1 MTSTYAVIGDPI
13 DHSLS
18 PNIHNA
24 AFRHLQLEHTYI
36 AYRIP
41 ARELSAGIEA
51 LKAIKIAGF
60 NVTIP
65 HKIEMMKFLD
75 EMDTT
80 CKVIGAVNTVLNEDG
95 NLKGY
100 NTDMIGFLDPI
111 KKRNLTIKDSQVM
124 LLGAGGAARAIVT
137 AMVKEKA
144 HKITIVNRTLENANK
159 LAEFARKIGGNVD
172 VISLQ
177 EANVIIS
184 EHKFI
189 INSTSIGM
197 KDEPS
202 PISTDSINENSVV
215 YDIGYQP
222 MNTHLIKK
230 SKEMGATVIYGY
242 EMLLSQAACS
252 FEIWHKTEAPYDVM
266 KKALPVSYTHL
277 RAHET

>member
-1 MTSTYAVIGDPI
+1 MSNTYAVIGDPI

-24 AFRHLQLEHTYI
+24 AFRHLKLDHTYI
-36 AYRIP
+36 AYKIP
-41 ARELSAGIEA
+41 AGELSAGIEA

-95 NLKGY
+95 KLKGY

-111 KKRNLTIKDSQVM
+111 KKKNLTIKDSQVL

-144 HKITIVNRTLENANK
+144 GKITIVNRTLENANK
-159 LAEFARKIGGNVD
+159 LAELAKKIGGNVD
-172 VISLQ
+172 TVSIQ
-177 EANVIIS
+177 EANKLIADY
-184 EHKFI
+184 KFI

-197 KDEPS
+197 RNEPS
-202 PISTDSINENSVV
+202 PISTENISKNSIV
-215 YDIGYQP
+215 YDLVYQP
-222 MNTHLIKK
+222 INTDLIKK
-230 SKEMGATVIYGY
+230 SKENGATIIYGY
-242 EMLLSQAACS
+242 QMLLSQAACS
-252 FEIWHKTEAPYDVM
+252 FEIWHKMEAPYDVM
-266 KKALPVSYTHL
+266 KKTLLGGA
-277 RAHET
+277 

>member
-1 MTSTYAVIGDPI
+1 MSNTYAVIGDPI

-24 AFRHLQLEHTYI
+24 AFRHLKLEHTYI
-36 AYRIP
+36 AYKIP
-41 ARELSAGIEA
+41 AGELSAGIEA

-95 NLKGY
+95 KLKGY

-111 KKRNLTIKDSQVM
+111 KKKNLTIKDSQVL

-144 HKITIVNRTLENANK
+144 SKITIVNRTMENAYQ
-159 LAEFARKIGGNVD
+159 LAVFAKEIGGNVEVVSLD
-172 VISLQ
+172 KAEDEISD
-177 EANVIIS
+177 
-184 EHKFI
+184 HKFI
-189 INSTSIGM
+189 INSTSVGM
-197 KDEPS
+197 KNEPS
-202 PISTDSINENSVV
+202 ILATYDIGDNHVV
-215 YDIGYQP
+215 YDIVYQP
-222 MNTHLIKK
+222 MNTDLIKK
-230 SKEMGATVIYGY
+230 SKENGATIIYGY

-252 FEIWHKTEAPYDVM
+252 FEIWHKKEAPYDIM
-266 KKALPVSYTHL
+266 KKALLGGV
-277 RAHET
+277 

>member
-1 MTSTYAVIGDPI
+1 MANTYAVIGDPI

-24 AFRHLQLEHTYI
+24 AFRHLGSEDTYI
-36 AYRIP
+36 AYKIP
-41 ARELSAGIEA
+41 AGDLSAGIGA
-51 LKAIKIAGF
+51 LKEIKIAGF

-95 NLKGY
+95 KLKGY

-111 KKRNLTIKDSQVM
+111 KKRNLTIKGSQVM
-124 LLGAGGAARAIVT
+124 LLGAGGAARAIMT

-144 HKITIVNRTLENANK
+144 SKITIVNRTMENANK
-159 LAEFARKIGGNVD
+159 LAEFAKKIGGNIETV
-172 VISLQ
+172 SLQ
-177 EANVIIS
+177 EANKLIS
-184 EHKFI
+184 DHKFI

-197 KDEPS
+197 DNEPS
-202 PISTDSINENSVV
+202 HISTENMNENSIV
-215 YDIGYQP
+215 YDIVYQP
-222 MNTHLIKK
+222 MNTDLIKK
-230 SKEMGATVIYGY
+230 SKEKGATIIYGY

-266 KKALPVSYTHL
+266 KKALLGGV
-277 RAHET
+277 

>member
-1 MTSTYAVIGDPI
+1 MTSTYAVVGDPI

-24 AFRHLQLEHTYI
+24 AFRHLQLDHTYI
-36 AYRIP
+36 AYKIP
-41 ARELSAGIEA
+41 AGELVAGIEA

-65 HKIEMMKFLD
+65 HKIEMMNLLD

-80 CKVIGAVNTVLNEDG
+80 CKVIGAVNTVLNDNG
-95 NLKGY
+95 KLKGY

-111 KKRNLTIKDSQVM
+111 KKKNLTIEGSQVL

-144 HKITIVNRTLENANK
+144 GKITIVNRTQENAK
-159 LAEFARKIGGNVD
+159 KITEFAKKIGGNVD
-172 VISLQ
+172 ISSIQ
-177 EANVIIS
+177 EVNELIADY
-184 EHKFI
+184 KFI

-197 KDEPS
+197 KNEPS
-202 PISTDSINENSVV
+202 PISTENISKNTIV
-215 YDIGYQP
+215 YDIVYQP
-222 MNTHLIKK
+222 MNTDLIKK
-230 SKEMGATVIYGY
+230 SKENGATIIYGY

-252 FEIWHKTEAPYDVM
+252 FEIWHKMEAPYDIM
-266 KKALPVSYTHL
+266 KKALL
-277 RAHET
+277 GGI

>member
-1 MTSTYAVIGDPI
+1 MANTYAVIGDPI

-18 PNIHNA
+18 PNIHNS
-24 AFRHLQLEHTYI
+24 AFRQLGLDHTYI
-36 AYRIP
+36 AYKIP
-41 ARELSAGIEA
+41 AGELSAGIGA
-51 LKAIKIAGF
+51 LKEIKISGF

-95 NLKGY
+95 KLKGY

-124 LLGAGGAARAIVT
+124 LLGAGGAARAIIT
-137 AMVKEKA
+137 AMIKEKA
-144 HKITIVNRTLENANK
+144 RKITIVNRTIENANK
-159 LAEFARKIGGNVD
+159 LAEFAKKIGGNVD
-172 VISLQ
+172 VVSLQ
-177 EANVIIS
+177 EVNELIS

-197 KDEPS
+197 NNEPS
-202 PISTDSINENSVV
+202 PISTENINEHSIV
-215 YDIGYQP
+215 YDIVYQP
-222 MNTHLIKK
+222 MNTDFIKK
-230 SKEMGATVIYGY
+230 SKENGATIIYGY

-266 KKALPVSYTHL
+266 KKALLGGV
-277 RAHET
+277 

>member
-24 AFRHLQLEHTYI
+24 AFRHLKLEHTYI
-36 AYRIP
+36 AYKIP
-41 ARELSAGIEA
+41 AGELSAGIEA

-80 CKVIGAVNTVLNEDG
+80 CKVIGAVNTVLNEDEK
-95 NLKGY
+95 LKGY

-111 KKRNLTIKDSQVM
+111 KKKNLTIKDSQVL

-144 HKITIVNRTLENANK
+144 GKITIVNRTLENANK
-159 LAEFARKIGGNVD
+159 LVEFAKKIGGNVD
-172 VISLQ
+172 TVSIQ
-177 EANVIIS
+177 EANKLIADY
-184 EHKFI
+184 KFI

-197 KDEPS
+197 RNEPS
-202 PISTDSINENSVV
+202 PISTENISKDSIV
-215 YDIGYQP
+215 YDIVYQP
-222 MNTHLIKK
+222 INTDLIKK
-230 SKEMGATVIYGY
+230 SKENGATIIYGY

-252 FEIWHKTEAPYDVM
+252 FEIWHKMEAPYDVM
-266 KKALPVSYTHL
+266 KKTLLGGA
-277 RAHET
+277 

>member
-1 MTSTYAVIGDPI
+1 MANTYAVIGDPI

-24 AFRHLQLEHTYI
+24 AFRHLGWDHTYI
-36 AYRIP
+36 AYKIP
-41 ARELSAGIEA
+41 AGELSAGIGA
-51 LKAIKIAGF
+51 LKEIKIAGF

-95 NLKGY
+95 KLKGY

-111 KKRNLTIKDSQVM
+111 KKRNLIIKDSQVM
-124 LLGAGGAARAIVT
+124 LLGAGGAARAIIT

-144 HKITIVNRTLENANK
+144 RKITIVNRTLENANK
-159 LAEFARKIGGNVD
+159 LSEFAKKIGGNVD
-172 VISLQ
+172 VVSLQ
-177 EANVIIS
+177 EANELIS
-184 EHKFI
+184 DHKFI

-197 KDEPS
+197 NNESS
-202 PISTDSINENSVV
+202 PISTENVNENSVI
-215 YDIGYQP
+215 YDIVYQP
-222 MNTHLIKK
+222 MNTDLIKK
-230 SKEMGATVIYGY
+230 SKEMGATIIYGY

-266 KKALPVSYTHL
+266 KKALLGGV
-277 RAHET
+277 